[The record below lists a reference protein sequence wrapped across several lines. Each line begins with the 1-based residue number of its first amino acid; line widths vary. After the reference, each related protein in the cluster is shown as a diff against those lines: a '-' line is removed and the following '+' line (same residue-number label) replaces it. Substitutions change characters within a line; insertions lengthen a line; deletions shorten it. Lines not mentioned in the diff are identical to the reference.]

1 MFMTQVKVILHK
13 NVTMEHNGVNK
24 TAKDNLA

>member
-1 MFMTQVKVILHK
+1 MFMTQVKVIIHK
-13 NVTMEHNGVNK
+13 NVTMEQNGVNK